1 MTAATPRT
9 LEGCVDCKMLK
20 YEAEIKLVDELGQ
33 PLPNLPYVLWVGH
46 GPKKIIRQGK
56 QSSGDGVIVE
66 KELPPGPLYLMLQA
80 NPLAEVLQEP
90 HRHLRLERSDYGTP
104 VQQAA
109 EKQGRLHRYARFG
122 EVADALPTLFEKMT
136 TREEMDKAAAGE
148 QSEEDRARQP
158 LPPYHF
164 PHGDPAKASVARR
177 PLYVFSKAGARSIK
191 ITLEITPL
199 RAWVLMLEHSPEYNL
214 GNAHNLALMAH
225 LAYAGGDVNEANT
238 KRVKE
243 KRKTDP
249 KYTPSASERA
259 HSITHFFV
267 EQMQDLSRL
276 PYGINALSKAALV
289 KDVPYRDRYET
300 PIFIDCTEPGKEGE
314 APPSDM
320 VGGSYDTQ
328 FFYVPR
334 PEELIV
340 SWRGTA
346 SLSDGLTDGNF
357 TPVPCQDM
365 DIADQGKAHEGFYN
379 QFAAVTKHP
388 KPKIAKVYE
397 TIAGSAE
404 GKKLF
409 ICGHSLGGA
418 LALLHAASLKANSP
432 LLYTY
437 GMPRTLTESALRDLT
452 FPHFRHRNERDKV
465 TSLPPGRGVD
475 TPLARVPVIGK
486 VTSAAALLVPDKDP
500 YAHHGKLVHFD
511 YTDTSYRLR
520 QERGQDV
527 MAQLPVRTKLLVVPH
542 LAAEGK
548 VNMPKEWKE
557 ALAKAYPSGDNPS
570 HGGGAHG
577 TSHGSGEYAGYLQHR
592 ILGLLDS
599 QQNLPDPYVPK
610 LAKYVST
617 LEDEAYKGKI
627 AAEVKWR
634 EHGAAQI
641 DNQLH
646 SLLPSGVTELEQFA
660 ITRLWQAPRK

>member
-46 GPKKIIRQGK
+46 GPKKIIRQGT

-80 NPLAEVLQEP
+80 DPLAEVLQEP
-90 HRHLRLERSDYGTP
+90 HRHLRLSRSDYGTP
-104 VQQAA
+104 VQREA
-109 EKQGRLHRYARFG
+109 EQQGRLPRYARFG
-122 EVADALPTLFEKMT
+122 QLVDRLPALFE
-136 TREEMDKAAAGE
+136 EEQQKAKDK
-148 QSEEDRARQP
+148 RHP

-164 PHGDPAKASVARR
+164 PHGDPAKASAARR
-177 PLYVFSKAGARSIK
+177 PLYIFTKAGARSIK

-249 KYTPSASERA
+249 KYIPSASERA

-300 PIFIDCTEPGKEGE
+300 PIFIDCTELGEQGE

-328 FFYVPR
+328 FFYVQR

-357 TPVPCQDM
+357 TPVPCQGM
-365 DIADQGKAHEGFYN
+365 NIADQGKAHEGFYN

-388 KPKIAKVYE
+388 KPSIAKVY
-397 TIAGSAE
+397 TDIANSLT

-418 LALLHAASLKANSP
+418 LALLHAASLKAKNP
-432 LLYTY
+432 LLYSY
-437 GMPRTLTESALRDLT
+437 GMPRTLTESALRELT

-486 VTSAAALLVPDKDP
+486 VTSTAALLVPDKDP

-511 YTDTSYRLR
+511 YTDTRYRLR

-527 MAQLPVRTKLLVVPH
+527 MAPLPVQTKLLVVPH

-548 VNMPKEWKE
+548 VSMPKEAKE
-557 ALAKAYPSGDNPS
+557 ALAKAYPAGDNPS
-570 HGGGAHG
+570 HGGGAHAS
-577 TSHGSGEYAGYLQHR
+577 SHGSGEYAGYLQHR
-592 ILGLLDS
+592 FLGLLDG
-599 QQNLPDPYVPK
+599 QQNLPDPYVTK

-617 LEDEAYKGKI
+617 LKDYKEKI
-627 AAEVKWR
+627 APEVNRR

-641 DNQLH
+641 DNQLK
-646 SLLPSGVTELEQFA
+646 SLLPSGVTEPEHFA

>member
-66 KELPPGPLYLMLQA
+66 KELPPGPLYLMLEA
-80 NPLAEVLQEP
+80 DALADVLQEP
-90 HRHLRLERSDYGTP
+90 HRHLRLSRSDYGTP
-104 VQQAA
+104 VQREA
-109 EKQGRLHRYARFG
+109 EQQGRLPRYARFG
-122 EVADALPTLFEKMT
+122 QLVDRLPALFE
-136 TREEMDKAAAGE
+136 EEQQK
-148 QSEEDRARQP
+148 EEDKRHP
-158 LPPYHF
+158 LPSYHF
-164 PHGDPAKASVARR
+164 PYGDPAKASAARR
-177 PLYVFSKAGARSIK
+177 PLYAFSKEGGRSIK

-249 KYTPSASERA
+249 NYTPSASERA

-289 KDVPYRDRYET
+289 KDVPYRDRYEI

-328 FFYVPR
+328 FFYVQR

-357 TPVPCQDM
+357 TPVPCQGM
-365 DIADQGKAHEGFYN
+365 NIAAQGKAHEGFYN

-388 KPKIAKVYE
+388 IFKIAEVY
-397 TIAGSAE
+397 TDIANSLT

-418 LALLHAASLKANSP
+418 LALLHAASLKAKSP

-437 GMPRTLTESALRDLT
+437 GMPRTLTESALSELT

-527 MAQLPVRTKLLVVPH
+527 MAPLPVQTKLLVVPH

-548 VNMPKEWKE
+548 VNMPKEAKE

-570 HGGGAHG
+570 HGGGAHAS
-577 TSHGSGEYAGYLQHR
+577 SHGSGEYAGYLQHR
-592 ILGLLDS
+592 FLGLLDG
-599 QQNLPDPYVPK
+599 QHNLPDPNVPK

-617 LEDEAYKGKI
+617 LTDYKAKI
-627 AAEVKWR
+627 APEVNWR

-641 DNQLH
+641 DNQLQ
-646 SLLPSGVTELEQFA
+646 SLLPSGVTEPEQFA

>member
-46 GPKKIIRQGK
+46 GPNKIIRQGK

-80 NPLAEVLQEP
+80 DPLAEVLQEP

-104 VQQAA
+104 VQRAA

-177 PLYVFSKAGARSIK
+177 PLYIFSKAGARSIK

-340 SWRGTA
+340 SWRGTE

-365 DIADQGKAHEGFYN
+365 DIADQGKAHQGFYN

-388 KPKIAKVYE
+388 DPNIAKVYE
-397 TIAGSAE
+397 MIAGSAE

-437 GMPRTLTESALRDLT
+437 GMPRTLTESALRELT
-452 FPHFRHRNERDKV
+452 FPHFRHRNESDEV
-465 TSLPPGRGVD
+465 TSVPPGRGFDHPGANIV
-475 TPLARVPVIGK
+475 LFGK
-486 VTSAAALLVPDKDP
+486 VFSVLALGLPDKDP

-511 YTDTSYRLR
+511 YTDTHYWVGAGK
-520 QERGQDV
+520 EREKV
-527 MAQLPVRTKLLVVPH
+527 LLPVQTKLLVIPH
-542 LAAEGK
+542 LAVEGK
-548 VNMPKEWKE
+548 ASMDAQAKA
-557 ALAKAYPSGDNPS
+557 ALANAYPPGDNPS
-570 HGGGAHG
+570 HGGGANMH
-577 TSHGSGEYAGYLQHR
+577 SHPSGEYAAYLQKR
-592 ILGLLDS
+592 VLGLLDKRH
-599 QQNLPDPYVPK
+599 NLPDPNEAKAIQYGKVLIENEK
-610 LAKYVST
+610 RLAKEVS
-617 LEDEAYKGKI
+617 
-627 AAEVKWR
+627 WR
-634 EHGAAQI
+634 ENGALQI

-646 SLLPSGVTELEQFA
+646 PLLPQGQTEPEQFA

>member
-66 KELPPGPLYLMLQA
+66 KELPPGPLYLMLEA
-80 NPLAEVLQEP
+80 DALADVLQEP
-90 HRHLRLERSDYGTP
+90 HRHLRLSRSDYGTP
-104 VQQAA
+104 VQREA
-109 EKQGRLHRYARFG
+109 EQQGRLPRYARFG
-122 EVADALPTLFEKMT
+122 QLVDRLPALFE
-136 TREEMDKAAAGE
+136 EEQQK
-148 QSEEDRARQP
+148 EEDKRHP
-158 LPPYHF
+158 LPSYHF
-164 PHGDPAKASVARR
+164 PHGDPAKASAARR
-177 PLYVFSKAGARSIK
+177 PLYIFSKAGARSIK

-238 KRVKE
+238 KHVKE
-243 KRKTDP
+243 KRNTDP

-289 KDVPYRDRYET
+289 KDVPYRERYET
-300 PIFIDCTEPGKEGE
+300 PMFIDCTEQGEQGE

-328 FFYVPR
+328 FFYVQR

-357 TPVPCQDM
+357 TPVPCQEM
-365 DIADQGKAHEGFYN
+365 SIANQGKAHQGFYN
-379 QFAAVTKHP
+379 QFAAVPKHP
-388 KPKIAKVYE
+388 KSSIAKVY
-397 TIAGSAE
+397 TDITTAAR

-418 LALLHAASLKANSP
+418 LALLHAASLKASRP

-437 GMPRTLTESALRDLT
+437 GMPRTLTESALRELT

-475 TPLARVPVIGK
+475 TPLARMPVIGK

-527 MAQLPVRTKLLVVPH
+527 MAPLPVQTKLMVVPH

-548 VNMPKEWKE
+548 VNMPKEAKE

-570 HGGGAHG
+570 HGGGAHAS
-577 TSHGSGEYAGYLQHR
+577 SHGSGEYAGYLQR
-592 ILGLLDS
+592 RFLGLLDG

-610 LAKYVST
+610 LAEYVRT
-617 LEDEAYKGKI
+617 LKDYKAKI
-627 AAEVKWR
+627 APEVNWR

-641 DNQLH
+641 DNQLQ
-646 SLLPSGVTELEQFA
+646 SLLPSGVTESEQFA

>member
-66 KELPPGPLYLMLQA
+66 KELPPGPLYLMLEA
-80 NPLAEVLQEP
+80 DALADVLQEP
-90 HRHLRLERSDYGTP
+90 HRHLRLSRSDYGTP
-104 VQQAA
+104 VQREA
-109 EKQGRLHRYARFG
+109 EQQGRLPRYARFG
-122 EVADALPTLFEKMT
+122 QLVDRLPALFE
-136 TREEMDKAAAGE
+136 EEQQKAKDK
-148 QSEEDRARQP
+148 RHP

-164 PHGDPAKASVARR
+164 PHGDPAKASAARR
-177 PLYVFSKAGARSIK
+177 PLYIFTKAGARSIK

-249 KYTPSASERA
+249 KYIPSASERA

-289 KDVPYRDRYET
+289 KDVPYRERYET
-300 PIFIDCTEPGKEGE
+300 PIFIDCTELGEQGE

-320 VGGSYDTQ
+320 IGGSYDTQ
-328 FFYVPR
+328 FFYVQR

-357 TPVPCQDM
+357 TPVPCQGM
-365 DIADQGKAHEGFYN
+365 NIADQGKAHEGFYN
-379 QFAAVTKHP
+379 QFAAVNKHP
-388 KPKIAKVYE
+388 KPSIAKVY
-397 TIAGSAE
+397 TDIANSLT

-418 LALLHAASLKANSP
+418 LALLHAASLKAKNP

-437 GMPRTLTESALRDLT
+437 GMPRTLTESALSELT

-475 TPLARVPVIGK
+475 TPLARMPVIGK

-527 MAQLPVRTKLLVVPH
+527 MAPLPVQTKLMVVPH

-548 VNMPKEWKE
+548 VNMPKEAKE

-570 HGGGAHG
+570 HGGGAHAS
-577 TSHGSGEYAGYLQHR
+577 SHGSGEYAGYLQR
-592 ILGLLDS
+592 RFLGLLDG

-610 LAKYVST
+610 LAEYVST
-617 LEDEAYKGKI
+617 LKDYKAKI
-627 AAEVKWR
+627 APEVNWR

-641 DNQLH
+641 DNQLQ
-646 SLLPSGVTELEQFA
+646 SLLPSGVTESEQFA

>member
-1 MTAATPRT
+1 MTADTPRT

-66 KELPPGPLYLMLQA
+66 KELPPGPLYLMLEA
-80 NPLAEVLQEP
+80 NALADVLQEP
-90 HRHLRLERSDYGTP
+90 HRHLRLSRSDYGTP
-104 VQQAA
+104 VQREA
-109 EKQGRLHRYARFG
+109 EQQGRLPRYARFG
-122 EVADALPTLFEKMT
+122 QLVDRLPALFE
-136 TREEMDKAAAGE
+136 EEQQKAKDK
-148 QSEEDRARQP
+148 RHP

-164 PHGDPAKASVARR
+164 PHGDPAKASAARR
-177 PLYVFSKAGARSIK
+177 PLYIFTKAGARSIK
-191 ITLEITPL
+191 LTLEITPL

-249 KYTPSASERA
+249 KYIPSASERA

-289 KDVPYRDRYET
+289 KDVPYRERYET
-300 PIFIDCTEPGKEGE
+300 PIFIDCTELGEQGE

-320 VGGSYDTQ
+320 IGGSYDTQ
-328 FFYVPR
+328 FFYVQR

-357 TPVPCQDM
+357 TPVPCQGM
-365 DIADQGKAHEGFYN
+365 NIAEQGKAHEGFYN
-379 QFAAVTKHP
+379 QFAAVNKHP
-388 KPKIAKVYE
+388 KPSIAKVY
-397 TIAGSAE
+397 TDIANSLT

-418 LALLHAASLKANSP
+418 LALLHAASLKAKNP

-437 GMPRTLTESALRDLT
+437 GMPRTLTESALSELT

-475 TPLARVPVIGK
+475 TPLARMPVIGK

-527 MAQLPVRTKLLVVPH
+527 MAPLPVQTKLMVVPH

-548 VNMPKEWKE
+548 VNMPKEAKE

-570 HGGGAHG
+570 HGGGAHAS
-577 TSHGSGEYAGYLQHR
+577 SHGSGEYAGYLQR
-592 ILGLLDS
+592 RFLGLLDG

-610 LAKYVST
+610 LAEYVST
-617 LEDEAYKGKI
+617 LKDYKAKI
-627 AAEVKWR
+627 APEVNWR

-641 DNQLH
+641 DNQLQ
-646 SLLPSGVTELEQFA
+646 SLLPSGVTESEQFA

>member
-1 MTAATPRT
+1 MKAATPRT

-80 NPLAEVLQEP
+80 DPLAEVLQEP
-90 HRHLRLERSDYGTP
+90 HRHLRLSRSDYGTP
-104 VQQAA
+104 VQREA
-109 EKQGRLHRYARFG
+109 EQQGRLPRYARFG
-122 EVADALPTLFEKMT
+122 QLVDRLPSLFE
-136 TREEMDKAAAGE
+136 EEQQK
-148 QSEEDRARQP
+148 EEDKRHP

-177 PLYVFSKAGARSIK
+177 PLYIFSKAGARSIK
-191 ITLEITPL
+191 LTLEITPL

-249 KYTPSASERA
+249 KYMPSASERA
-259 HSITHFFV
+259 RSITHFFV

-289 KDVPYRDRYET
+289 KDVPYLDRYET

-320 VGGSYDTQ
+320 FGGSYDTQ
-328 FFYVPR
+328 FFYVQR

-357 TPVPCQDM
+357 TPVPCQEM
-365 DIADQGKAHEGFYN
+365 SIANQGKAHQGFYN

-388 KPKIAKVYE
+388 DSDIAKVY
-397 TIAGSAE
+397 TDITTAAK

-437 GMPRTLTESALRDLT
+437 GMPRTLTESALRELT
-452 FPHFRHRNERDKV
+452 FPHFRHRNESDEV
-465 TSLPPGRGVD
+465 TSVPPGRGFDHPGANIV
-475 TPLARVPVIGK
+475 LFGK
-486 VTSAAALLVPDKDP
+486 VFSVLALGLPDKDP
-500 YAHHGKLVHFD
+500 YGHHGKLVHFD
-511 YTDTSYRLR
+511 YTDTHYWVGAGKQREKVLLTV
-520 QERGQDV
+520 Q
-527 MAQLPVRTKLLVVPH
+527 TKLLVIPH
-542 LAAEGK
+542 LAVEGK
-548 VNMPKEWKE
+548 ASMDAQAKA
-557 ALAKAYPSGDNPS
+557 ALANAYPPGDNPS
-570 HGGGAHG
+570 HGGGANIH
-577 TSHGSGEYAGYLQHR
+577 SHPSGEYAAYLQKR
-592 ILGLLDS
+592 VLGLLDK
-599 QQNLPDPYVPK
+599 QHNLPDPNEAKAIQYGKVLIEK
-610 LAKYVST
+610 EKWLAKEVS
-617 LEDEAYKGKI
+617 
-627 AAEVKWR
+627 WR
-634 EHGAAQI
+634 ENGALQI

-646 SLLPSGVTELEQFA
+646 PLLPQGQTEPEQFA

>member
-66 KELPPGPLYLMLQA
+66 KELPPGPLYLMLEA
-80 NPLAEVLQEP
+80 DALADVLQEP
-90 HRHLRLERSDYGTP
+90 HRHLRLSRSDYGTP
-104 VQQAA
+104 VQREA
-109 EKQGRLHRYARFG
+109 EQQGRLPRYARFG
-122 EVADALPTLFEKMT
+122 QLVDRLPALFE
-136 TREEMDKAAAGE
+136 EEQQK
-148 QSEEDRARQP
+148 EEDKRHP
-158 LPPYHF
+158 LPSYHF
-164 PHGDPAKASVARR
+164 PHGDPAKASAARR
-177 PLYVFSKAGARSIK
+177 PLYAFSKEGGRSIK

-249 KYTPSASERA
+249 KYIPSASERA

-289 KDVPYRDRYET
+289 KDMPYRDRYET
-300 PIFIDCTEPGKEGE
+300 PIFIDCTELGEQGE

-328 FFYVPR
+328 FFYVQR

-357 TPVPCQDM
+357 TPVPCQGM
-365 DIADQGKAHEGFYN
+365 NIADQGKAHEGFYN

-388 KPKIAKVYE
+388 KPSIAKVY
-397 TIAGSAE
+397 TDIANSLT

-418 LALLHAASLKANSP
+418 LALLHAASLKAKNP
-432 LLYTY
+432 LLYSY
-437 GMPRTLTESALRDLT
+437 GMPRTLTESALRELT

-475 TPLARVPVIGK
+475 TPLARMPVIGK

-527 MAQLPVRTKLLVVPH
+527 MAPLPVQTKLMVVPH

-548 VNMPKEWKE
+548 VNMPKEAKE

-570 HGGGAHG
+570 HGGGAHAS
-577 TSHGSGEYAGYLQHR
+577 SHGSGEYAGYLQHR
-592 ILGLLDS
+592 FLGLLDG
-599 QQNLPDPYVPK
+599 QQNLPDPYVTK

-617 LEDEAYKGKI
+617 LKDYKEKI
-627 AAEVKWR
+627 APEVNRR

-641 DNQLH
+641 DNQLQ
-646 SLLPSGVTELEQFA
+646 SLLPSGVTESEQFA

>member
-46 GPKKIIRQGK
+46 GPKKIIRKGK

-66 KELPPGPLYLMLQA
+66 KELPPGPLYLMLEA
-80 NPLAEVLQEP
+80 DALADVLQEP
-90 HRHLRLERSDYGTP
+90 HRHLRLSRSDYGTP
-104 VQQAA
+104 VQREA
-109 EKQGRLHRYARFG
+109 EQQGRLPRYARFG
-122 EVADALPTLFEKMT
+122 QLVDRLPALFE
-136 TREEMDKAAAGE
+136 EEQQKSKDK
-148 QSEEDRARQP
+148 RHP

-164 PHGDPAKASVARR
+164 PHGDPAKANAARR
-177 PLYVFSKAGARSIK
+177 PLYIFSKAGARSIK

-289 KDVPYRDRYET
+289 KDVPYRERYET
-300 PIFIDCTEPGKEGE
+300 PMFIDCTEQGVQGE

-320 VGGSYDTQ
+320 IGGSYDTQ
-328 FFYVPR
+328 FFYVQR

-357 TPVPCQDM
+357 TPVACQGM
-365 DIADQGKAHEGFYN
+365 KIAAQGKAHQGFYN
-379 QFAAVTKHP
+379 QFAAVTRHP
-388 KPKIAKVYE
+388 KAIIAEIYG

-418 LALLHAASLKANSP
+418 LALLHAASLKAKSP

-437 GMPRTLTESALRDLT
+437 GMPRTLTESALRELT
-452 FPHFRHRNERDKV
+452 FPHFRHRNESDEV
-465 TSLPPGRGVD
+465 TSVPPGRGFDHPGANIV
-475 TPLARVPVIGK
+475 LFGK
-486 VTSAAALLVPDKDP
+486 VFSVLALGLPDKDP
-500 YAHHGKLVHFD
+500 YGHHGKLVHFD
-511 YTDTSYRLR
+511 YTDTHYWVGAGKQRKKVLLP
-520 QERGQDV
+520 GQ
-527 MAQLPVRTKLLVVPH
+527 TKLLVIPH
-542 LAAEGK
+542 LAVEGK
-548 VNMPKEWKE
+548 ASMDAQAKA
-557 ALAKAYPSGDNPS
+557 ALANAYPPGDNPT
-570 HGGGAHG
+570 HGGGANIH
-577 TSHGSGEYAGYLQHR
+577 SHPSGEYAAYLQKR
-592 ILGLLDS
+592 VLGLLDK
-599 QQNLPDPYVPK
+599 QHNLPDPNEAKAIQYGKVLIENAK
-610 LAKYVST
+610 WLAKEVS
-617 LEDEAYKGKI
+617 
-627 AAEVKWR
+627 WR
-634 EHGAAQI
+634 ENGALQI

-646 SLLPSGVTELEQFA
+646 PLLPQGQTEPEQFA

>member
-1 MTAATPRT
+1 
-9 LEGCVDCKMLK
+9 MLK

-66 KELPPGPLYLMLQA
+66 KELPPGPLYLMLEA
-80 NPLAEVLQEP
+80 DALADVLQEP
-90 HRHLRLERSDYGTP
+90 HRHLRLSRSDYGTP
-104 VQQAA
+104 VQREA
-109 EKQGRLHRYARFG
+109 EQQGRLPRYARFG
-122 EVADALPTLFEKMT
+122 QLVDRLPALFE
-136 TREEMDKAAAGE
+136 EEQQKSKDK
-148 QSEEDRARQP
+148 RHP

-164 PHGDPAKASVARR
+164 PHGDPAKANAARR
-177 PLYVFSKAGARSIK
+177 PLYIFSKAGARSIK

-249 KYTPSASERA
+249 KYIPSASERA

-289 KDVPYRDRYET
+289 KDVPYRERYET
-300 PIFIDCTEPGKEGE
+300 PMFIDCTEQGGQGE

-320 VGGSYDTQ
+320 IGGSYDTQ
-328 FFYVPR
+328 FFYVQR

-357 TPVPCQDM
+357 TPVACQGM
-365 DIADQGKAHEGFYN
+365 KIAAQGKAHQGFYN
-379 QFAAVTKHP
+379 QFAAVTRHP
-388 KPKIAKVYE
+388 KAIIAEIYG

-418 LALLHAASLKANSP
+418 LALLHAASLKAKSP

-437 GMPRTLTESALRDLT
+437 GMPRTLTESALRELT
-452 FPHFRHRNERDKV
+452 FPHFRHRNESDEV
-465 TSLPPGRGVD
+465 TSVPPGRGFDHPGANIV
-475 TPLARVPVIGK
+475 LFGK
-486 VTSAAALLVPDKDP
+486 VFSVLALGLPDKDP
-500 YAHHGKLVHFD
+500 YGHHGKLVHFD
-511 YTDTSYRLR
+511 YTDTHYWVGAGKQRKKVLLP
-520 QERGQDV
+520 GQ
-527 MAQLPVRTKLLVVPH
+527 TKLLVIPH
-542 LAAEGK
+542 LAVEGK
-548 VNMPKEWKE
+548 ASMDAQAKA
-557 ALAKAYPSGDNPS
+557 ALANAYPPGDNPT
-570 HGGGAHG
+570 HGGGANIH
-577 TSHGSGEYAGYLQHR
+577 SHPSGEYAAYLQKR
-592 ILGLLDS
+592 VLGLLDK
-599 QQNLPDPYVPK
+599 QHNLPDPNEAKAIQYGKVLIENAK
-610 LAKYVST
+610 WLAKEVS
-617 LEDEAYKGKI
+617 
-627 AAEVKWR
+627 WR
-634 EHGAAQI
+634 ENGALQI

-646 SLLPSGVTELEQFA
+646 PLLPQGQTEPEQFA

>member
-1 MTAATPRT
+1 
-9 LEGCVDCKMLK
+9 
-20 YEAEIKLVDELGQ
+20 
-33 PLPNLPYVLWVGH
+33 
-46 GPKKIIRQGK
+46 
-56 QSSGDGVIVE
+56 
-66 KELPPGPLYLMLQA
+66 
-80 NPLAEVLQEP
+80 
-90 HRHLRLERSDYGTP
+90 
-104 VQQAA
+104 
-109 EKQGRLHRYARFG
+109 
-122 EVADALPTLFEKMT
+122 
-136 TREEMDKAAAGE
+136 
-148 QSEEDRARQP
+148 
-158 LPPYHF
+158 
-164 PHGDPAKASVARR
+164 
-177 PLYVFSKAGARSIK
+177 
-191 ITLEITPL
+191 
-199 RAWVLMLEHSPEYNL
+199 
-214 GNAHNLALMAH
+214 
-225 LAYAGGDVNEANT
+225 
-238 KRVKE
+238 
-243 KRKTDP
+243 
-249 KYTPSASERA
+249 
-259 HSITHFFV
+259 
-267 EQMQDLSRL
+267 
-276 PYGINALSKAALV
+276 
-289 KDVPYRDRYET
+289 
-300 PIFIDCTEPGKEGE
+300 
-314 APPSDM
+314 M

-328 FFYVPR
+328 FFYVQR

-357 TPVPCQDM
+357 TPVPCQGM
-365 DIADQGKAHEGFYN
+365 NIAAQGKAHEGFYN

-388 KPKIAKVYE
+388 IFKIAEVY
-397 TIAGSAE
+397 TDIANSLT

-418 LALLHAASLKANSP
+418 LALLHAASLKAKSP

-437 GMPRTLTESALRDLT
+437 GMPRTLTESALSELT

-486 VTSAAALLVPDKDP
+486 VTSTAALLMPDKDP

-527 MAQLPVRTKLLVVPH
+527 MAPLPVQTKLLVVPH

-577 TSHGSGEYAGYLQHR
+577 ASHGSGEYAGYLQHR

-646 SLLPSGVTELEQFA
+646 SLLPSGVTAPEQFA

>member
-1 MTAATPRT
+1 
-9 LEGCVDCKMLK
+9 MLK

-66 KELPPGPLYLMLQA
+66 KELPPGPLYLMLEA
-80 NPLAEVLQEP
+80 DALADVLQEP
-90 HRHLRLERSDYGTP
+90 HRHLRLSRSDYGTP
-104 VQQAA
+104 VQREA
-109 EKQGRLHRYARFG
+109 EQQGRLPRYARFG
-122 EVADALPTLFEKMT
+122 QLVDRLPALFE
-136 TREEMDKAAAGE
+136 EEQQKAKDK
-148 QSEEDRARQP
+148 RHP

-164 PHGDPAKASVARR
+164 PHGDPAKASAARR
-177 PLYVFSKAGARSIK
+177 PLYIFTKAGARSIK

-249 KYTPSASERA
+249 KYIPSASERA

-289 KDVPYRDRYET
+289 KDVPYRERYET
-300 PIFIDCTEPGKEGE
+300 PIFIDCTELGEQGE

-320 VGGSYDTQ
+320 IGGSYDTQ
-328 FFYVPR
+328 FFYVQR

-357 TPVPCQDM
+357 TPVPCQGM
-365 DIADQGKAHEGFYN
+365 NIADQGKAHEGFYN
-379 QFAAVTKHP
+379 QFAAVNKHP
-388 KPKIAKVYE
+388 KPSIAKVY
-397 TIAGSAE
+397 TDIANSLT

-418 LALLHAASLKANSP
+418 LALLHAASLKAKNP
-432 LLYTY
+432 LLYSY
-437 GMPRTLTESALRDLT
+437 GMPRTFTESALRELT

-475 TPLARVPVIGK
+475 TPLARMPVIGK

-527 MAQLPVRTKLLVVPH
+527 MAPLPVQTKLLVVPH

-548 VNMPKEWKE
+548 VNMPKEAKE

-570 HGGGAHG
+570 HGGGAHAS
-577 TSHGSGEYAGYLQHR
+577 SHGSGEYAGYLQR
-592 ILGLLDS
+592 RFLGLLDG

-610 LAKYVST
+610 LAEYVST
-617 LEDEAYKGKI
+617 LKDYKAKI
-627 AAEVKWR
+627 APEVNWR

-641 DNQLH
+641 DNQLQ
-646 SLLPSGVTELEQFA
+646 SLLPSGVTESEQFA

>member
-1 MTAATPRT
+1 
-9 LEGCVDCKMLK
+9 MLK

-46 GPKKIIRQGK
+46 GPKKIIRKGK

-66 KELPPGPLYLMLQA
+66 KELPPGPLYLMLEA
-80 NPLAEVLQEP
+80 DALADVLQEP
-90 HRHLRLERSDYGTP
+90 HRHLRLSRSDYGTP
-104 VQQAA
+104 VQREA
-109 EKQGRLHRYARFG
+109 EQQGRLPRYARFG
-122 EVADALPTLFEKMT
+122 QLVDRLPALFE
-136 TREEMDKAAAGE
+136 EEQQKSKDK
-148 QSEEDRARQP
+148 RHP

-164 PHGDPAKASVARR
+164 PHGDPAKANAARR
-177 PLYVFSKAGARSIK
+177 PLYIFSKAGARSIK

-289 KDVPYRDRYET
+289 KDVPYRERYET
-300 PIFIDCTEPGKEGE
+300 PMFIDCTEQGVQGE

-320 VGGSYDTQ
+320 IGGSYDTQ
-328 FFYVPR
+328 FFYVQR

-357 TPVPCQDM
+357 TPVACQGM
-365 DIADQGKAHEGFYN
+365 KIAAQGKAHQGFYN
-379 QFAAVTKHP
+379 QFAAVTRHP
-388 KPKIAKVYE
+388 KAIIAEIYG

-418 LALLHAASLKANSP
+418 LALLHAASLKAKSP

-437 GMPRTLTESALRDLT
+437 GMPRTLTESALRELT
-452 FPHFRHRNERDKV
+452 FPHFRHRNESDEV
-465 TSLPPGRGVD
+465 TSVPPGRGFDHPGANIV
-475 TPLARVPVIGK
+475 LFGK
-486 VTSAAALLVPDKDP
+486 VFSVLALGLPDKDP
-500 YAHHGKLVHFD
+500 YGHHGKLVHFD
-511 YTDTSYRLR
+511 YTDTHYWVGAGKQRKKVLLP
-520 QERGQDV
+520 GQ
-527 MAQLPVRTKLLVVPH
+527 TKLLVIPH
-542 LAAEGK
+542 LAVEGK
-548 VNMPKEWKE
+548 ASMDAQAKA
-557 ALAKAYPSGDNPS
+557 ALANAYPPGDNPT
-570 HGGGAHG
+570 HGGGANIH
-577 TSHGSGEYAGYLQHR
+577 SHPSGEYAAYLQKR
-592 ILGLLDS
+592 VLGLLDK
-599 QQNLPDPYVPK
+599 QHNLPDPNEAKAIQYGKVLIENAK
-610 LAKYVST
+610 WLAKEVS
-617 LEDEAYKGKI
+617 
-627 AAEVKWR
+627 WR
-634 EHGAAQI
+634 ENGALQI

-646 SLLPSGVTELEQFA
+646 PLLPQGQTEPEQFA

>member
-1 MTAATPRT
+1 
-9 LEGCVDCKMLK
+9 MLK
-20 YEAEIKLVDELGQ
+20 YEAEIRLVDELDQ
-33 PLPNLPYVLWVGH
+33 PLPNVPYILSVGYDGKYIRRGKSDGGGVLH
-46 GPKKIIRQGK
+46 
-56 QSSGDGVIVE
+56 E
-66 KELPPGPLYLMLQA
+66 KELPPGPLHLTLVA

-104 VQQAA
+104 VQRAA
-109 EKQGRLHRYARFG
+109 EKQGRLHRYTRFG

-148 QSEEDRARQP
+148 QSEEDSARQP

-164 PHGDPAKASVARR
+164 PHGDPAKASAARR

-243 KRKTDP
+243 KRKTNP
-249 KYTPSASERA
+249 KYIPSASERA
-259 HSITHFFV
+259 RSITHFFV

-289 KDVPYRDRYET
+289 KDVSYRERYET

-328 FFYVPR
+328 FFYVQR

-357 TPVPCQDM
+357 TPVACQGM
-365 DIADQGKAHEGFYN
+365 KIAAQGKAHQGFYN

-388 KPKIAKVYE
+388 DPNIAEIYGI
-397 TIAGSAE
+397 IAGFAK

-418 LALLHAASLKANSP
+418 LALLHAASLKASRP

-437 GMPRTLTESALRDLT
+437 GMPRTLTESALRELT
-452 FPHFRHRNERDKV
+452 FPHFRHRNESDEV
-465 TSLPPGRGVD
+465 TSVPPGRGFDHPGANIV
-475 TPLARVPVIGK
+475 LFGK
-486 VTSAAALLVPDKDP
+486 VFSVLALGLPDKDP

-511 YTDTSYRLR
+511 YTDTHYWVGREKVL
-520 QERGQDV
+520 
-527 MAQLPVRTKLLVVPH
+527 LPVQTKLLVIPH
-542 LAAEGK
+542 LAVEGK
-548 VNMPKEWKE
+548 ASMDAQAKA
-557 ALAKAYPSGDNPS
+557 ALANAYPPGDNPS
-570 HGGGAHG
+570 HGGGANMH
-577 TSHGSGEYAGYLQHR
+577 SHPSGEYAAYLQKR
-592 ILGLLDS
+592 VLGLLDKRH
-599 QQNLPDPYVPK
+599 NLPDPNEAKAIQYGEVLIENEK
-610 LAKYVST
+610 RLAKEVS
-617 LEDEAYKGKI
+617 
-627 AAEVKWR
+627 WR
-634 EHGAAQI
+634 ENGALQI

-646 SLLPSGVTELEQFA
+646 PLLPQGQTESEQFA

>member
-1 MTAATPRT
+1 MTAATPRP

-66 KELPPGPLYLMLQA
+66 KELPPGPLYLMLEA
-80 NPLAEVLQEP
+80 DALADVLQEP
-90 HRHLRLERSDYGTP
+90 HRHLRLSRSDYGTP
-104 VQQAA
+104 VQREA
-109 EKQGRLHRYARFG
+109 EQQGRLPRYARFG
-122 EVADALPTLFEKMT
+122 QLVDRLPALFE
-136 TREEMDKAAAGE
+136 EEQQK
-148 QSEEDRARQP
+148 EEDKRHP
-158 LPPYHF
+158 LPSYHF
-164 PHGDPAKASVARR
+164 PHGDPAKASAARR
-177 PLYVFSKAGARSIK
+177 PLYAFSKEGGRSIK

-267 EQMQDLSRL
+267 EQMQNLSRL

-289 KDVPYRDRYET
+289 KDVPYRERYET
-300 PIFIDCTEPGKEGE
+300 PMFIDCTEQGEQGE

-328 FFYVPR
+328 FFYVQR

-357 TPVPCQDM
+357 TPVSCQDM
-365 DIADQGKAHEGFYN
+365 DIADQGKAHQGFYN

-388 KPKIAKVYE
+388 KPKISKVY
-397 TIAGSAE
+397 TDIANSLT

-418 LALLHAASLKANSP
+418 LALLHAASLKAKNP

-437 GMPRTLTESALRDLT
+437 GMPRTLTESALSELT

-475 TPLARVPVIGK
+475 TPLARMPVIGK

-527 MAQLPVRTKLLVVPH
+527 MAPLPVQTKLMVVPH

-548 VNMPKEWKE
+548 VNMPKEAKE

-570 HGGGAHG
+570 HGGGTHAS
-577 TSHGSGEYAGYLQHR
+577 SHGSGEYAGYLQR
-592 ILGLLDS
+592 RFLGLLDG

-610 LAKYVST
+610 LAEYVST
-617 LEDEAYKGKI
+617 LKDYKTKI
-627 AAEVKWR
+627 APEVNWR

-641 DNQLH
+641 DNQLQ
-646 SLLPSGVTELEQFA
+646 SLLPSGVTESEQFA

>member
-56 QSSGDGVIVE
+56 QSSGEGVIVE
-66 KELPPGPLYLMLQA
+66 KELPPGPLYLMLEA
-80 NPLAEVLQEP
+80 DALADVLQEP
-90 HRHLRLERSDYGTP
+90 HRHLRLSRSDYGTP
-104 VQQAA
+104 VQREA
-109 EKQGRLHRYARFG
+109 EQQGRLPRYARFG
-122 EVADALPTLFEKMT
+122 QLVDRLPALFE
-136 TREEMDKAAAGE
+136 EEQQK
-148 QSEEDRARQP
+148 EEDKRHP

-164 PHGDPAKASVARR
+164 PHGDPAKASAARR
-177 PLYVFSKAGARSIK
+177 PLYAFSKAGARSIK

-243 KRKTDP
+243 KRKTNP
-249 KYTPSASERA
+249 KYIPSASERA
-259 HSITHFFV
+259 RSITHFFV

-289 KDVPYRDRYET
+289 KDVPYLERYET

-328 FFYVPR
+328 FFYVQR

-357 TPVPCQDM
+357 TPVPCQEM
-365 DIADQGKAHEGFYN
+365 SIANQGKAHQGFYN

-388 KPKIAKVYE
+388 DSDIAKAY
-397 TIAGSAE
+397 TDITTAAR

-418 LALLHAASLKANSP
+418 LALLHAASLKASRP

-437 GMPRTLTESALRDLT
+437 GMPRTLTESALRELT

-475 TPLARVPVIGK
+475 TPLARMPVIGK

-527 MAQLPVRTKLLVVPH
+527 MAPLPVQTKLMVVPH

-548 VNMPKEWKE
+548 VNMPKEAKE

-570 HGGGAHG
+570 HGGGAHAS
-577 TSHGSGEYAGYLQHR
+577 SHGSGEYAGYLQR
-592 ILGLLDS
+592 RFLGLLDG

-610 LAKYVST
+610 LADYVST
-617 LEDEAYKGKI
+617 LKAYKAKI
-627 AAEVKWR
+627 APEVNWR

-641 DNQLH
+641 DNQLQ
-646 SLLPSGVTELEQFA
+646 SLLPSGVTESEQFA

>member
-66 KELPPGPLYLMLQA
+66 KELPPGPLYLMLEA
-80 NPLAEVLQEP
+80 DALADVLQEP
-90 HRHLRLERSDYGTP
+90 HRHLRLSRSDYGTP
-104 VQQAA
+104 VQREA
-109 EKQGRLHRYARFG
+109 EQQGRLPRYARFG
-122 EVADALPTLFEKMT
+122 QLVDRLPALFE
-136 TREEMDKAAAGE
+136 EEQQK
-148 QSEEDRARQP
+148 EEDKRHP

-164 PHGDPAKASVARR
+164 PHGDPAKASAARR
-177 PLYVFSKAGARSIK
+177 PLYAFSKAGARSIK

-243 KRKTDP
+243 KRKTNP
-249 KYTPSASERA
+249 KYMPSASERA
-259 HSITHFFV
+259 RSITHFFV

-328 FFYVPR
+328 FFYVQR

-357 TPVPCQDM
+357 TPVPCQGM
-365 DIADQGKAHEGFYN
+365 NIAAQGKAHEGFYN

-388 KPKIAKVYE
+388 IFKIAEVY
-397 TIAGSAE
+397 TDIANSLT

-418 LALLHAASLKANSP
+418 LALLHAASLKAKSP

-437 GMPRTLTESALRDLT
+437 GMPRTLTESALSELT

-527 MAQLPVRTKLLVVPH
+527 MAPLPVQTKLLVVPH

-548 VNMPKEWKE
+548 VNMPKEAKE

-570 HGGGAHG
+570 HGGGAHAS
-577 TSHGSGEYAGYLQHR
+577 SHGSGEYAGYLQHR
-592 ILGLLDS
+592 FLGLLDG
-599 QQNLPDPYVPK
+599 QHNLPDPNVPK

-617 LEDEAYKGKI
+617 LTDYKAKI
-627 AAEVKWR
+627 APEVNWR

-641 DNQLH
+641 DNQLQ
-646 SLLPSGVTELEQFA
+646 SLLPSGVTEPEQFA

>member
-66 KELPPGPLYLMLQA
+66 KELPPGPLYLMLEA
-80 NPLAEVLQEP
+80 DALADVLQEP
-90 HRHLRLERSDYGTP
+90 HRHLRLSRSDYGTP
-104 VQQAA
+104 VQREA
-109 EKQGRLHRYARFG
+109 EQQGRLPRYARFG
-122 EVADALPTLFEKMT
+122 QLVDRLPALFE
-136 TREEMDKAAAGE
+136 EEQQK
-148 QSEEDRARQP
+148 EEDKRHP
-158 LPPYHF
+158 LPSYHF
-164 PHGDPAKASVARR
+164 PHGDPAKASAARR
-177 PLYVFSKAGARSIK
+177 PLYAFSKEGGRSIK

-243 KRKTDP
+243 KRKTNP
-249 KYTPSASERA
+249 KYIPSASERA
-259 HSITHFFV
+259 RSITHFFV

-289 KDVPYRDRYET
+289 KDVPYLERYET

-328 FFYVPR
+328 FFYVQR

-357 TPVPCQDM
+357 TPVPCQEM
-365 DIADQGKAHEGFYN
+365 SIANQGKAHQGFYN

-388 KPKIAKVYE
+388 DSDIAKAY
-397 TIAGSAE
+397 TDITTAAR

-418 LALLHAASLKANSP
+418 LALLHAASLKASRP

-437 GMPRTLTESALRDLT
+437 GMPRTLTESALRELT

-475 TPLARVPVIGK
+475 TPLARMPVIGK

-527 MAQLPVRTKLLVVPH
+527 MAPLPVQTKLLVVPH

-548 VNMPKEWKE
+548 VNMPKEAKE

-570 HGGGAHG
+570 HGGGAHAS
-577 TSHGSGEYAGYLQHR
+577 SHGSGEYAGYLQR
-592 ILGLLDS
+592 RFLGLLDG

-610 LAKYVST
+610 LAGYVST
-617 LEDEAYKGKI
+617 LKAYKAKI
-627 AAEVKWR
+627 APEVNWR

-641 DNQLH
+641 DNQLQ
-646 SLLPSGVTELEQFA
+646 SLLPSGVTESEQFA

>member
-66 KELPPGPLYLMLQA
+66 KELPPGPLYLMLEA
-80 NPLAEVLQEP
+80 DALADVLQEP
-90 HRHLRLERSDYGTP
+90 HRHLRLSRSDYGTP
-104 VQQAA
+104 VQREA
-109 EKQGRLHRYARFG
+109 EQQGRLPRYARFG
-122 EVADALPTLFEKMT
+122 QLVDRLPALFE
-136 TREEMDKAAAGE
+136 EEQQKAKDK
-148 QSEEDRARQP
+148 RHP

-164 PHGDPAKASVARR
+164 PHGDPAKASAARR
-177 PLYVFSKAGARSIK
+177 PLYIFTKAGARSIK

-249 KYTPSASERA
+249 KYIPSASERA

-289 KDVPYRDRYET
+289 KDVPYRERYET
-300 PIFIDCTEPGKEGE
+300 PIFIDCTELGEQGE

-320 VGGSYDTQ
+320 IGGSYDTQ
-328 FFYVPR
+328 FFYVQR

-357 TPVPCQDM
+357 TPVPCQGM
-365 DIADQGKAHEGFYN
+365 NIADQGKAHEGFYN
-379 QFAAVTKHP
+379 QFAAVNKHP
-388 KPKIAKVYE
+388 KPSIAKVY
-397 TIAGSAE
+397 TDIANSLT

-418 LALLHAASLKANSP
+418 LALLHAASLKAKNP
-432 LLYTY
+432 LLYSY
-437 GMPRTLTESALRDLT
+437 GMPRTFTESALRELT

-475 TPLARVPVIGK
+475 TPLARMPVIGK

-527 MAQLPVRTKLLVVPH
+527 MAPLPVQTKLLVVPH

-548 VNMPKEWKE
+548 VNMPKEAKE

-570 HGGGAHG
+570 HGGGAHAS
-577 TSHGSGEYAGYLQHR
+577 SHGSGEYAGYLQR
-592 ILGLLDS
+592 RFLGLLDG

-610 LAKYVST
+610 LAEYVST
-617 LEDEAYKGKI
+617 LKDYKAKI
-627 AAEVKWR
+627 APEVNWR

-641 DNQLH
+641 DNQLQ
-646 SLLPSGVTELEQFA
+646 SLLPSGVTESEQFA

>member
-1 MTAATPRT
+1 
-9 LEGCVDCKMLK
+9 MLK

-80 NPLAEVLQEP
+80 DPLAEVLQEP

-104 VQQAA
+104 VQRAA

-122 EVADALPTLFEKMT
+122 QLVDRLPALFE
-136 TREEMDKAAAGE
+136 EEQQK
-148 QSEEDRARQP
+148 EEDKRHP
-158 LPPYHF
+158 LPSYHF
-164 PHGDPAKASVARR
+164 PHGDPAKASAARR
-177 PLYVFSKAGARSIK
+177 PLYAFSKEGGRSIK

-249 KYTPSASERA
+249 NYTPSASERA

-289 KDVPYRDRYET
+289 KDVPYRDRYEI

-328 FFYVPR
+328 FFYVQR

-357 TPVPCQDM
+357 TPVPCQGM
-365 DIADQGKAHEGFYN
+365 NIAAQGKAHEGFYK

-388 KPKIAKVYE
+388 IFKIAEVY
-397 TIAGSAE
+397 TDIANSLT

-418 LALLHAASLKANSP
+418 LALLHAASLKAKSP

-437 GMPRTLTESALRDLT
+437 GMPRTLTESALSELT

-527 MAQLPVRTKLLVVPH
+527 MAPLPVQTKLLVVPH

-548 VNMPKEWKE
+548 VNMPKEAKE

-570 HGGGAHG
+570 HGGGAHAS
-577 TSHGSGEYAGYLQHR
+577 SHGSGEYAGYLQHR
-592 ILGLLDS
+592 FLGLLDG
-599 QQNLPDPYVPK
+599 QHNLPDPNVPK
-610 LAKYVST
+610 LAKYVNT
-617 LEDEAYKGKI
+617 LTDYKAKI
-627 AAEVKWR
+627 APEVNWR

-641 DNQLH
+641 DNQLQ
-646 SLLPSGVTELEQFA
+646 SLLPSGVTEPEQFA

>member
-66 KELPPGPLYLMLQA
+66 KELPPGPLYLMLEA
-80 NPLAEVLQEP
+80 DALADVLQEP
-90 HRHLRLERSDYGTP
+90 HRHLRLSRSDYGTP
-104 VQQAA
+104 VQREA
-109 EKQGRLHRYARFG
+109 EQQGRLPRYARFG
-122 EVADALPTLFEKMT
+122 QLVDRLPALFE
-136 TREEMDKAAAGE
+136 EEQQK
-148 QSEEDRARQP
+148 EEDKRHP
-158 LPPYHF
+158 LPSYHF
-164 PHGDPAKASVARR
+164 PHGDPAKASAARR
-177 PLYVFSKAGARSIK
+177 PLYAFSKEGGRSIK

-289 KDVPYRDRYET
+289 KDVPYRERYET
-300 PIFIDCTEPGKEGE
+300 PMFIDCTEQGEQGE

-328 FFYVPR
+328 FFYVQR

-357 TPVPCQDM
+357 TPVSCQDM
-365 DIADQGKAHEGFYN
+365 DIADQGKAHQGFYN

-388 KPKIAKVYE
+388 KPKISKVY
-397 TIAGSAE
+397 TDIANSLT

-418 LALLHAASLKANSP
+418 LALLHAASLKAKNP

-437 GMPRTLTESALRDLT
+437 GMPRTLTESALSELT

-475 TPLARVPVIGK
+475 TPLARMPVIGK

-527 MAQLPVRTKLLVVPH
+527 MAPLPVQTKLMVVPH

-548 VNMPKEWKE
+548 VNMPKEAKE

-570 HGGGAHG
+570 HGGGAHAS
-577 TSHGSGEYAGYLQHR
+577 SHGSGEYAGYLQR
-592 ILGLLDS
+592 RFLGLLDG

-610 LAKYVST
+610 LAEYVST
-617 LEDEAYKGKI
+617 LKDYKAKI
-627 AAEVKWR
+627 APEVNWR

-641 DNQLH
+641 DNQLQ
-646 SLLPSGVTELEQFA
+646 SLLPSGVTESEQFA

>member
-66 KELPPGPLYLMLQA
+66 KELPPGPLYLMLEA
-80 NPLAEVLQEP
+80 DALADVLQEP
-90 HRHLRLERSDYGTP
+90 HRHLRLSRSDYGTP
-104 VQQAA
+104 VQREA
-109 EKQGRLHRYARFG
+109 EQQGRLPRYARFG
-122 EVADALPTLFEKMT
+122 QLVDRLPALFE
-136 TREEMDKAAAGE
+136 EEQQK
-148 QSEEDRARQP
+148 EEDKRHP
-158 LPPYHF
+158 LPSYHF
-164 PHGDPAKASVARR
+164 PHGDPAKASAARR
-177 PLYVFSKAGARSIK
+177 PLYAFSKEGGRSIK

-214 GNAHNLALMAH
+214 GNAHNLALMVH

-243 KRKTDP
+243 KRKTNP
-249 KYTPSASERA
+249 KYIPSASERA
-259 HSITHFFV
+259 RSITHFFV

-289 KDVPYRDRYET
+289 KDVPYLERYET

-328 FFYVPR
+328 FFYVQR

-357 TPVPCQDM
+357 TPVPCQEM
-365 DIADQGKAHEGFYN
+365 SIANQGKAHQGFYN

-388 KPKIAKVYE
+388 DSDIAKAY
-397 TIAGSAE
+397 TDITTAAR

-418 LALLHAASLKANSP
+418 LALLHAASLKASRP

-437 GMPRTLTESALRDLT
+437 GMPRTLTESALRELT

-475 TPLARVPVIGK
+475 TPLARMPVIGK

-527 MAQLPVRTKLLVVPH
+527 MAPLPVQTKLMVVPH

-548 VNMPKEWKE
+548 VNMPKEAKE

-570 HGGGAHG
+570 HGGGAHAS
-577 TSHGSGEYAGYLQHR
+577 SHGSGEYAGYLQR
-592 ILGLLDS
+592 RFLGLLDG

-610 LAKYVST
+610 LAEYVST
-617 LEDEAYKGKI
+617 LKDYKAKI
-627 AAEVKWR
+627 APEVNWR

-641 DNQLH
+641 DNQLQ
-646 SLLPSGVTELEQFA
+646 SLLPSGVTESEQFA

>member
-66 KELPPGPLYLMLQA
+66 KELPPGPLYLMLEA
-80 NPLAEVLQEP
+80 DALADVLQEP
-90 HRHLRLERSDYGTP
+90 HRHLRLSRSDYGTP
-104 VQQAA
+104 VQREA
-109 EKQGRLHRYARFG
+109 EQQGRLPRYARFG
-122 EVADALPTLFEKMT
+122 QLVDRLPALFE
-136 TREEMDKAAAGE
+136 EEQQK
-148 QSEEDRARQP
+148 EEDKRHP
-158 LPPYHF
+158 LPSYHF
-164 PHGDPAKASVARR
+164 PHGDPAKASAARR
-177 PLYVFSKAGARSIK
+177 PLYAFSKEGGRSIK

-243 KRKTDP
+243 KRKTNP
-249 KYTPSASERA
+249 KYIPSASERA
-259 HSITHFFV
+259 RSITHFFV

-289 KDVPYRDRYET
+289 KDVPYLERYET

-328 FFYVPR
+328 FFYVQR

-357 TPVPCQDM
+357 TPVPCQEM
-365 DIADQGKAHEGFYN
+365 SIANQGKAHQGFYN

-388 KPKIAKVYE
+388 DSDIAKAY
-397 TIAGSAE
+397 TDITTAAR

-418 LALLHAASLKANSP
+418 LALLHAASLKASRP

-437 GMPRTLTESALRDLT
+437 GMPRTLTESALRELT

-475 TPLARVPVIGK
+475 TPLARMPVIGK

-527 MAQLPVRTKLLVVPH
+527 MAPLPVQTKLMVVPH

-548 VNMPKEWKE
+548 VNMPKEAKE

-570 HGGGAHG
+570 HGGGAHAS
-577 TSHGSGEYAGYLQHR
+577 SHGSGEYAGYLQR
-592 ILGLLDS
+592 RFLGLLDG

-610 LAKYVST
+610 LADYVST
-617 LEDEAYKGKI
+617 LKAYKAKI
-627 AAEVKWR
+627 APEVNWR

-641 DNQLH
+641 DNQLQ
-646 SLLPSGVTELEQFA
+646 SLLPSGVTESEQFA

>member
-66 KELPPGPLYLMLQA
+66 KELPPGPLYLMLEA
-80 NPLAEVLQEP
+80 DALADVLQEP
-90 HRHLRLERSDYGTP
+90 HRHLRLSRSDYGTP
-104 VQQAA
+104 VQREA
-109 EKQGRLHRYARFG
+109 EQQGRLPRYARFG
-122 EVADALPTLFEKMT
+122 QLVDRLPALFE
-136 TREEMDKAAAGE
+136 EEQQK
-148 QSEEDRARQP
+148 EEDKRHP
-158 LPPYHF
+158 LPSYHF
-164 PHGDPAKASVARR
+164 PHGDPAKASAARR
-177 PLYVFSKAGARSIK
+177 PLYAFSKEGGRSIK

-289 KDVPYRDRYET
+289 KDVPYRERYET
-300 PIFIDCTEPGKEGE
+300 PMFIDCTEQGEQGE

-328 FFYVPR
+328 FFYVQR

-357 TPVPCQDM
+357 TPVSCQDM
-365 DIADQGKAHEGFYN
+365 DIADQGKAHQGFYN

-388 KPKIAKVYE
+388 KPKISKVY
-397 TIAGSAE
+397 TDIANSLT

-418 LALLHAASLKANSP
+418 LALLHAASLKAKNP

-437 GMPRTLTESALRDLT
+437 GMPRTLTESALSELT

-475 TPLARVPVIGK
+475 TPLARMPVIGK

-527 MAQLPVRTKLLVVPH
+527 MAPLPVQTKLMVVPH

-548 VNMPKEWKE
+548 VNMPKEAKE

-570 HGGGAHG
+570 HGGGAHAS
-577 TSHGSGEYAGYLQHR
+577 SHGSGEYAGYLQSR
-592 ILGLLDS
+592 FLGLLDG

-610 LAKYVST
+610 LAEYVST
-617 LEDEAYKGKI
+617 LKDYKAKI
-627 AAEVKWR
+627 APEVNWR

-641 DNQLH
+641 DNQLQ
-646 SLLPSGVTELEQFA
+646 SLLPSGVTESEQFA